1 MMKEKREFIRERGVH
16 GGELEGGDWNK
27 TEKKK
32 RRRTTKEADR
42 YIDLVVYI
50 SCKHREQRERM
61 MYMYFSAIL

>member
-1 MMKEKREFIRERGVH
+1 MKEKREFIRERGVH

-42 YIDLVVYI
+42 YRFSSLYI
-50 SCKHREQRERM
+50 MQT
-61 MYMYFSAIL
+61 

>member
-16 GGELEGGDWNK
+16 VGDWNK

-42 YIDLVVYI
+42 YRFSSLYI
-50 SCKHREQRERM
+50 MQT
-61 MYMYFSAIL
+61 